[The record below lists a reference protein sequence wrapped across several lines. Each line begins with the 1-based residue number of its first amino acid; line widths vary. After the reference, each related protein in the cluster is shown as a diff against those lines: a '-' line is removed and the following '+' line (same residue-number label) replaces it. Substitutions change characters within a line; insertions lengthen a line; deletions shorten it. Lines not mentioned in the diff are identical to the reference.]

1 MSIPRHPVT
10 FRGIDLQLTKI
21 QKEILNDNT
30 RFVVL
35 VAGRRFSKTFIAINS
50 LAKHARHPNRKC
62 MAVFPTYRMARQ
74 IAWEDLKNM
83 LRERNWIKKIN
94 ESNLEITLINGS
106 LIMLRSAD
114 NKDSIRGI
122 GLDYVV
128 IDEAADIPGLE
139 ETWRAVIRPTL
150 SDREG
155 HAMIIGTPKGKGFLF
170 DLFNNAKTA
179 NDWKSY
185 QFTTAQGGQVSQEEL
200 AQARLDLDER
210 TYRQEYEAGWVEF
223 AGSIYYAFGDH
234 AIQSMDVPLSNGTP
248 IHCGWDFNVSP
259 HCVVIAYKTMTSIH
273 IFDEIEIYGSD
284 TQEMVN
290 EIKQRYPD
298 CTYIAYPD
306 ATGARKQTS
315 SGGLSDHIIIKN
327 AGFKL
332 ITNNKNP
339 PVKDRI
345 ASVNSVLKQDNCR
358 LTIDPKCVKV
368 INGLRKHTYKEG
380 TRQPEKDGATDYS
393 HFNDCLGYLVYAHYP
408 VRPLLQQ
415 TYKNTQRTL

>member
-1 MSIPRHPVT
+1 M
-10 FRGIDLQLTKI
+10 QLTDI
-21 QKEILNDNT
+21 QKNILSDDT

-62 MAVFPTYRMARQ
+62 MYVAPTYRMARQ
-74 IAWEDLKNM
+74 IAWEDLKSM

-94 ESNLEITLINGS
+94 ESNLEIILVNGS
-106 LIMLRSAD
+106 IIMMRSAD

-128 IDEAADIPGLE
+128 IDEAADIPGLQ
-139 ETWRAVIRPTL
+139 ETWQAVIRPTL

-155 HAMIIGTPKGKGFLF
+155 DAMIIGTPKGKGFLF

-179 NDWKSY
+179 KDWKSY
-185 QFTTAQGGQVSQEEL
+185 QYTTAQGGQVSEEEL

-210 TYRQEYEAGWVEF
+210 TYKQEYEAGWVEF
-223 AGSIYYAFGDH
+223 AGSIYYSFGDH
-234 AIQSMDVPLSNGTP
+234 NIVQKPVPLANGSQ
-248 IHCGWDFNVSP
+248 IHIGWDFNISP
-259 HCVVIAYKTMTSIH
+259 QCVVIAYKSTTGLH

-284 TQEMVN
+284 TQEMCN
-290 EIKQRYPD
+290 EIRQRYPD
-298 CTYIAYPD
+298 CRYIAYPD
-306 ATGARKQTS
+306 ASGARRQTS
-315 SGGLSDHIIIKN
+315 SGGLSDHIIIQN

-332 ITNNKNP
+332 ITGSKNP

-345 ASVNSVLKQDNCR
+345 ASVNSVLKADNIR
-358 LTIDPKCVKV
+358 LTIDPKCSKI

-380 TRQPEKDGATDYS
+380 TRQPEKDGATDFS
-393 HFNDCLGYLVYAHYP
+393 HFNDALGYMIYANYP
-408 VRPLLQQ
+408 VRPE
-415 TYKNTQRTL
+415 YKQSYNKVTRTL

>member
-1 MSIPRHPVT
+1 M
-10 FRGIDLQLTKI
+10 QLTDI
-21 QKEILNDNT
+21 QKNILNDDT

-62 MAVFPTYRMARQ
+62 MYVAPTYRMAKQ
-74 IAWEDLKNM
+74 IAWEDLKTM

-128 IDEAADIPGLE
+128 IDEAADIPGLQ
-139 ETWRAVIRPTL
+139 ETWQAVIRPTL

-155 HAMIIGTPKGKGFLF
+155 DAMIIGTPKGKGFLF

-179 NDWKSY
+179 KDWKSY
-185 QFTTAQGGQVSQEEL
+185 QYTTAQGGQVSQEEL
-200 AQARLDLDER
+200 AQAKLDLDER
-210 TYRQEYEAGWVEF
+210 TYKQEYEAGWVEF
-223 AGSIYYAFGDH
+223 AGSIYYSFGDH
-234 AIQSMDVPLSNGTP
+234 NIVQKPVPTTQHTP
-248 IHCGWDFNVSP
+248 IHIGWDFNISP
-259 HCVVIAYKTMTSIH
+259 QCVVIAYKTNTGLH

-284 TQEMVN
+284 TQEMCN
-290 EIKQRYPD
+290 EIRQRYPD
-298 CTYIAYPD
+298 CRYIAYPD
-306 ATGARKQTS
+306 ASGARRQTS
-315 SGGLSDHIIIKN
+315 SGGLSDHIIIQN

-332 ITNNKNP
+332 ITGSKNP

-345 ASVNSVLKQDNCR
+345 ASVNSVLKADNIR
-358 LTIDPKCVKV
+358 LTIDPKCSKI

-380 TRQPEKDGATDYS
+380 TRQPEKDGATDFS
-393 HFNDCLGYLVYAHYP
+393 HFNDALGYMIYANYP
-408 VRPLLQQ
+408 VRPE
-415 TYKNTQRTL
+415 YKQSYNNVTRTL